1 MQQRFITETEDNE
14 KEESRQEIKVVRAY
28 FPCASMSVNVTH
40 KLCVHCTK
48 YSVLVTEWIFCQQ
61 PLWDRPVVQTTQAI
75 HSITFEAPLATSAT
89 ETAHIAKYAHR
100 QMER

>member
-1 MQQRFITETEDNE
+1 MQQRFITETEVNE

-28 FPCASMSVNVTH
+28 FPCASMSVYVTR
-40 KLCVHCTK
+40 KLR
-48 YSVLVTEWIFCQQ
+48 VLYLLLSEFSASSLCGTDQWSE
-61 PLWDRPVVQTTQAI
+61 TTQAI